1 MSLEGA
7 NDMEKLKSL
16 SAKTYKEQAIFFLN
30 ATWETIGGQEKDNV
44 WEYVQ
49 DMSEL
54 DEKSGKEGC
63 ELEEMIAHRFL
74 ERRGE
79 TLTVREMREVLREID
94 LDTNKNVSLSEYI
107 IFRHKLDYHAFVNNS
122 MADPEELREAQRL
135 LDDSMAKMK
144 EAVAVADAARA
155 AEAANKAALAELE
168 AQQNAYDERTEDLK
182 AKSETG
188 GLVSRNKAKNE
199 LAQHLEADP
208 TPLARAKINQG
219 ATVRKAEKARKA
231 VEPAEKA
238 AIDAFNE
245 ADAFLKEVASRTGS
259 SQGGVWWLQRELY
272 ESKKFLPQS
281 RGGIHK

>member
-7 NDMEKLKSL
+7 NDMEKLQSL

-30 ATWETIGGQEKDNV
+30 CTWETKGQDAKDSV

-49 DMSEL
+49 DMAEL

-107 IFRHKLDYHAFVNNS
+107 IFRYKLDWHAYVNNS

-135 LDDSMAKMK
+135 LDETMAKMK

-168 AQQNAYDERTEDLK
+168 AQQKAYDDRTESLG
-182 AKSETG
+182 AASETG

-238 AIDAFNE
+238 AIDAFNA
-245 ADAFLKEVASRTGS
+245 ADAYLKEVASRTGS
-259 SQGGVWWLQRELY
+259 AKGGVWWLQRELY
-272 ESKKFLPQS
+272 ESKKYLPQS
-281 RGGIHK
+281 RGGIHT